1 MCGIWGV
8 IEIGDSNVLG
18 SGACD
23 FQKYFWKIRHRGP
36 DFSAIHMYDRCL
48 VGHHRLTIN
57 DDSFA
62 SNQPFVLTKD
72 DWSYVLVCNGEIYSY
87 RELQEKYGLSSSGN
101 DCYALV
107 ELFRILTEE
116 EWVGLFQN
124 NEIVGEY
131 AFMLVVFRH
140 NKFER
145 VILGRDPLGVKP
157 LYSSSFSGRTLYVS
171 SELKGIPE
179 ESKRNA
185 QYRPGTLTIVE
196 NRSARVINYNPLRE
210 RVRGSMVVDLTQ
222 TIRESVINSI
232 KRRLV
237 TDKPMA
243 FLLSGGV
250 DSSIVCAVSSLL
262 MGKKIKTFSCG
273 LLGSTDLKYA
283 RMVAEHLGSD
293 HHEVVFSR
301 KEALGLIDRI
311 VYVTESWDTTTIRA
325 SVGQYI
331 VTKYI
336 AENCPDIRVL
346 MVGEGPD
353 EVCSSYLFN
362 WFAPSGDALDK
373 VARRMV
379 SRIHYYDGKRAD
391 KCSAYWG
398 LEVRV
403 PFLDPEFI
411 SAYWG
416 IPADQRHPRYKNI
429 EKWWLRDAF
438 KDLLPEEVAW
448 RRKEAFSDGI
458 SSVEDSWHHI
468 LKRFYEEKKT
478 DERGYLLG
486 KFVDLFGAH
495 NVPVL
500 PGYWQPEFVENSGYV
515 DPSARELTKFGC
527 DMYNH

>member
-1 MCGIWGV
+1 
-8 IEIGDSNVLG
+8 
-18 SGACD
+18 
-23 FQKYFWKIRHRGP
+23 
-36 DFSAIHMYDRCL
+36 
-48 VGHHRLTIN
+48 
-57 DDSFA
+57 
-62 SNQPFVLTKD
+62 
-72 DWSYVLVCNGEIYSY
+72 
-87 RELQEKYGLSSSGN
+87 
-101 DCYALV
+101 
-107 ELFRILTEE
+107 
-116 EWVGLFQN
+116 
-124 NEIVGEY
+124 
-131 AFMLVVFRH
+131 
-140 NKFER
+140 
-145 VILGRDPLGVKP
+145 
-157 LYSSSFSGRTLYVS
+157 
-171 SELKGIPE
+171 
-179 ESKRNA
+179 
-185 QYRPGTLTIVE
+185 
-196 NRSARVINYNPLRE
+196 
-210 RVRGSMVVDLTQ
+210 
-222 TIRESVINSI
+222 
-232 KRRLV
+232 
-237 TDKPMA
+237 
-243 FLLSGGV
+243 
-250 DSSIVCAVSSLL
+250 
-262 MGKKIKTFSCG
+262 
-273 LLGSTDLKYA
+273 
-283 RMVAEHLGSD
+283 
-293 HHEVVFSR
+293 VVFSR

-336 AENCPDIRVL
+336 AENYPEIRVL

-362 WFAPSGDALDK
+362 WFAPSGEALDR

-379 SRIHYYDGKRAD
+379 SRIHLYDGKRAD

-416 IPADQRHPRYKNI
+416 IPADQRHPRYKNV

-500 PGYWQPEFVENSGYV
+500 PGYWQPEFVENGGYV
-515 DPSARELTKFGC
+515 DPSARELNTII
-527 DMYNH
+527 DMS